1 MVILL
6 FLIVL
11 LVYMLP
17 TYPKPVVI
25 ENFITEKERAYIIE
39 QAKKELHVSTVD
51 KDRRVDERIRKS
63 ETAWLS
69 GNTDYTVRRIIK
81 KCVSHTDRPF
91 KNCEQLQVLR
101 YKPGGHYMPHQD
113 VFYQDKNKRLYTFII
128 ALNDDYEGG
137 ETSFPNLGIKFK
149 LKKGDAVFFHNLDNH
164 EQCTSMALHAG
175 EPVKSGEKWG
185 VTLWV
190 RQDACP
196 PRRMIFG

>member
-1 MVILL
+1 MGAQVSLLKKCVTNTVMFSYYIQPKVIPNLL
-6 FLIVL
+6 TE
-11 LVYMLP
+11 YE
-17 TYPKPVVI
+17 I
-25 ENFITEKERAYIIE
+25 EYI
-39 QAKKELHVSTVD
+39 KKESINKFMPSYIGDNPHT
-51 KDRRVDERIRKS
+51 IRKS
-63 ETAWLS
+63 ETAFLNS
-69 GNTDYTVRRIIK
+69 NDPILNIVIK
-81 KCVSHTDRPF
+81 KCVSLTKKPF
-91 KNCEQLQVLR
+91 ENCEQLQVLR
-101 YKPGGHYMPHQD
+101 YREGGYFKPHQD
-113 VFYQDKNKRLYTFII
+113 SPYESENKRLYTFII